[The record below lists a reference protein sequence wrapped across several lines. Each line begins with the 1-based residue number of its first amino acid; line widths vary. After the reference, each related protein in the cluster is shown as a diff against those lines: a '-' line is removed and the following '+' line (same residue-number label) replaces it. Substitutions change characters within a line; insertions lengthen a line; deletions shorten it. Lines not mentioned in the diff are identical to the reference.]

1 MFESSFGPQAV
12 NLQSFEQSCFFSFQE
27 FRLYA
32 VDPAGNFADETF
44 DFHSDGRMSSA
55 FEGWIRLAE
64 VQAPEDRAILDFHA
78 PAVLVDWQLDVEH
91 GGAVKWLGRFLAVN
105 RRAKLGPGIGICVFR
120 SPSSNDTGH
129 IMKQH
134 LDEVGI
140 RLNQVGVRV
149 SFTVFLV

>member
-1 MFESSFGPQAV
+1 MFESS
-12 NLQSFEQSCFFSFQE
+12 LSFEHLILFSFQE

-64 VQAPEDRAILDFHA
+64 VEAPEDRAILDFHA

-91 GGAVKWLGRFLAVN
+91 GGAVKWLDSFCSRQQGGKDGTRDLCFFLQ
-105 RRAKLGPGIGICVFR
+105 G
-120 SPSSNDTGH
+120 
-129 IMKQH
+129 
-134 LDEVGI
+134 
-140 RLNQVGVRV
+140 
-149 SFTVFLV
+149 